1 MIITSNKNFGLLLSI
16 VCVLGLVAC
25 GGGGGGGGG
34 GGVGDFMP
42 VEPTGLTYAGVTS
55 PAVID
60 SNNAAELASDA
71 FIGGETGS
79 NLGMFSSVADA
90 QSTIER
96 KIKLYE
102 VVQIFDG
109 ALHKIDFSNHRGDL
123 LAVKTEQDT
132 VIGDCGGSASYTV
145 EMNDLNGTF
154 TGSMT
159 FNDYCNGNTFISGT
173 AGFYGQVTVD
183 ASEFLNFNLSIDMIN
198 LTSGDQSYVMDGHV
212 SVDVER
218 PSSTASVDMLMKDS
232 SGEVFWVKDYTLTI
246 FEGVDYADVDISGR
260 FYHPTYGY
268 VDLSTILPVRIFD
281 IDQWPS
287 FGELQIAGEDG
298 TKARLLAI
306 DKNLCRI
313 MVDTNGDGTYNYETD
328 DISWSDF

>member
-1 MIITSNKNFGLLLSI
+1 MIITSNKHFGWLLSI
-16 VCVLGLVAC
+16 VCILGLVAC
-25 GGGGGGGGG
+25 GGEGGGGGK
-34 GGVGDFMP
+34 DFAP
-42 VEPTGLTYAGVTS
+42 AEPTGLMYTGVNS
-55 PAVID
+55 PAIID
-60 SNNAAELASDA
+60 SDNAAELASDA

-102 VVQIFDG
+102 VVQLFDG

-154 TGSMT
+154 TGLMT

-183 ASEFLNFNLSIDMIN
+183 ASEFLYFNLSIDMIN
-198 LTSGDQSYVMDGHV
+198 LTSGDQSYVIDGDV
-212 SVDVER
+212 SVDVSGS
-218 PSSTASVDMLMKDS
+218 PSVASLDMFMKDS
-232 SGEVFWVKDYTLTI
+232 SGEVFWVNNYSLI
-246 FEGVDYADVDISGR
+246 ISEGVDYFDVNATGR
-260 FYHPTYGY
+260 FYNPTYGY
-268 VDLSTILPVRIFD
+268 VDLSTITPVRTYNIYD
-281 IDQWPS
+281 WPS
-287 FGELQIAGEDG
+287 SGELQIIGGEG
-298 TKARLLAI
+298 TKAQLIVVDENFL
-306 DKNLCRI
+306 RI
-313 MVDTNGDGTYNYETD
+313 IADTNGDGNYNYDTGQ
-328 DISWSDF
+328 ISWSDL

>member
-1 MIITSNKNFGLLLSI
+1 MIITSNRNFGLILSI
-16 VCVLGLVAC
+16 VCILGLVAC
-25 GGGGGGGGG
+25 GGGGGGGG
-34 GGVGDFMP
+34 DFMP
-42 VEPTGLTYAGVTS
+42 AELTGLTYTGVTS

-60 SNNAAELASDA
+60 SDNAAELASDA

-183 ASEFLNFNLSIDMIN
+183 ASEFLNFNLSIDMIK
-198 LTSGDQSYVMDGHV
+198 LTSGDQSYVMDGDV

-218 PSSTASVDMLMKDS
+218 PSSTATVDMLMKDS

-246 FEGVDYADVDISGR
+246 FEGVDYADVEVSGR
-260 FYHPTYGY
+260 FYHPTYGF
-268 VDLSTILPVRIFD
+268 VDLSTILPVRIFN
-281 IDQWPS
+281 IDDWPA
-287 FGELQIAGEDG
+287 FGELQVVGEDG
-298 TKARLLAI
+298 TKARLLVFN
-306 DKNLCRI
+306 KNSCRI
-313 MVDTNGDGTYNYETD
+313 IVDTHGNGTYDYESD
-328 DISWSDF
+328 DISWSDL

>member
-34 GGVGDFMP
+34 GGVGGDFMP
-42 VEPTGLTYAGVTS
+42 VEPAGLTYAGVTS

-96 KIKLYE
+96 KLKLYE

-132 VIGDCGGSASYTV
+132 VIGDCGGFCK
-145 EMNDLNGTF
+145 L
-154 TGSMT
+154 
-159 FNDYCNGNTFISGT
+159 YCRN
-173 AGFYGQVTVD
+173 
-183 ASEFLNFNLSIDMIN
+183 E
-198 LTSGDQSYVMDGHV
+198 
-212 SVDVER
+212 
-218 PSSTASVDMLMKDS
+218 
-232 SGEVFWVKDYTLTI
+232 
-246 FEGVDYADVDISGR
+246 
-260 FYHPTYGY
+260 
-268 VDLSTILPVRIFD
+268 
-281 IDQWPS
+281 
-287 FGELQIAGEDG
+287 
-298 TKARLLAI
+298 
-306 DKNLCRI
+306 
-313 MVDTNGDGTYNYETD
+313 
-328 DISWSDF
+328 